1 MKNGQSVIIWI
12 LAALMVY
19 NVFINNKIRTNIK
32 EYEDKIDNLKTKI
45 DSVNTLNK
53 ELDNKINSLHTK
65 MEIIDSDIS
74 NVKSNISVIKRRT
87 NEQINSVDQ
96 FTFAELQQFFTAR
109 YSDQIRRLDSTASG
123 TNSQISH

>member
-19 NVFINNKIRTNIK
+19 NIFINNKIRTNIK

-45 DSVNTLNK
+45 DSVNILNK
-53 ELDNKINSLHTK
+53 ELDNNINSLHTQ
-65 MEIIDSDIS
+65 MEVIDLDIS

-87 NEQINSVDQ
+87 NEQVNSVDQ
-96 FTFAELQQFFTAR
+96 FTFTELQQFFTAR
-109 YSDQIRRLDSTASG
+109 YSDQIRRPDCTASG
-123 TNSQISH
+123 PGSQISY

>member
-19 NVFINNKIRTNIK
+19 NIFLNNRIQTNIK

-65 MEIIDSDIS
+65 MEVIDLDIS

-87 NEQINSVDQ
+87 NEQVNSVDQ
-96 FTFAELQQFFTAR
+96 FTFTELQQFFTAR
-109 YSDQIRRLDSTASG
+109 YSDQIRRLDSTSQS
-123 TNSQISH
+123 TNRQISY